1 MYQTR
6 NIIMSNCLILA
17 SSAGLVL
24 LISLHLLINNEL
36 DNFWAFIMMCHLST
50 DAVCKW
56 KDILPI
62 DAGQQPMIIDMN
74 CICILTLPYNPKKFS
89 ENCIKQ
95 CARIVRC
102 IWYCLCLSTLFL
114 TVIQD
119 KNNGKINRQT
129 NHQK

>member
-36 DNFWAFIMMCHLST
+36 DNFWACIMMCHLST

-89 ENCIKQ
+89 ENCSKQ
-95 CARIVRC
+95 CKDCQV
-102 IWYCLCLSTLFL
+102 YLSLPTFFL